1 MRSHVYC
8 LITIFLFSTIEVVSK
23 WLGGGIHPNAITAW
37 RFLIGGAVILPLA
50 IRQIKAHK
58 TQLGL
63 GSILRI
69 GALGILNVCISML
82 LLQWSVLYGKASL
95 SAILVALNPLFVS
108 LFAFI
113 ILKERLGFATK
124 IGLASGLIGLLL
136 IVLGEQNMLAGYKN
150 LPLGIG
156 LALGAALTFGLYT
169 VLGKSLVARHGNL
182 AVNSLSFVIGSL
194 GLFVISF
201 FLGVDTGIRM
211 SLNNLAV
218 VAYLG
223 LFVTGLAY
231 ILFFEALKKLPAS
244 TVSMYFFFKPVIAS
258 LLAWVL
264 TSERLSIVQIVG
276 IAVVIGSQVM
286 IRTRVFKSPVPP
298 VMAEGA

>member
-1 MRSHVYC
+1 
-8 LITIFLFSTIEVVSK
+8 LFSTIEVVSK

-136 IVLGEQNMLAGYKN
+136 IVLGEQNMLVGYKN

-218 VAYLG
+218 VAY
-223 LFVTGLAY
+223 
-231 ILFFEALKKLPAS
+231 FFEALKKLPAS

-286 IRTRVFKSPVPP
+286 IRTRVFKSPVPL